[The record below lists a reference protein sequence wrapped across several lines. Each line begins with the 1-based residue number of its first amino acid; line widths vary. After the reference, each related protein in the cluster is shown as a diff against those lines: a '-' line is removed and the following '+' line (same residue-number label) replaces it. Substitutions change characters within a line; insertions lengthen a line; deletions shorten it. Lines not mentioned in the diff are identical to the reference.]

1 MAIKG
6 FLNQQARAAIG
17 ACLPNSDRAN
27 RTAFTAFQTVPGTI
41 PIDDILQI
49 DHNYP

>member
-17 ACLPNSDRAN
+17 ARLPIGDRAN
-27 RTAFTAFQTVPGTI
+27 RTAFAAFQTVPGAVL
-41 PIDDILQI
+41 IDDILQI
-49 DHNYP
+49 AHNYP

>member
-17 ACLPNSDRAN
+17 ARLPKGDRAD
-27 RTAFTAFQTVPGTI
+27 RTAFAAFQAVPGAVL
-41 PIDDILQI
+41 IDDLMQI
-49 DHNYP
+49 ARHYP